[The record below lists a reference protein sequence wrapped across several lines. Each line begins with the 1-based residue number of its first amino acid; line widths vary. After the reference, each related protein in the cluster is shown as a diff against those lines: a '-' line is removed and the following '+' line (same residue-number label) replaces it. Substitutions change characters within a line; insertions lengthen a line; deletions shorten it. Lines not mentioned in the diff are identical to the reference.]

1 MSTEDKSAVTTME
14 VDESSSNSKRNE
26 NVTPSA
32 SGETTLKYPSMSLA
46 QSIHKLSMMTATT
59 TTKIQLEEKDAGID
73 IPSLRKKVRKEVR
86 DVTENPSLLE
96 HLQSTLHESLQMM
109 QVTGIDTIAWR
120 CTVPWRNFWQGMWKQ
135 LHLYSL
141 SVLQHF
147 CVWNFVCIKTLLSI
161 LYCPIFH
168 TYHVQKSKKKF
179 IDGPEILS
187 VPFVSFRSR
196 TGVFTK
202 GAAFKLKTVRM
213 EDTVL

>member
-96 HLQSTLHESLQMM
+96 HLQSTLHKSLQMM
-109 QVTGIDTIAWR
+109 QVTGIDTIA
-120 CTVPWRNFWQGMWKQ
+120 
-135 LHLYSL
+135 
-141 SVLQHF
+141 
-147 CVWNFVCIKTLLSI
+147 
-161 LYCPIFH
+161 
-168 TYHVQKSKKKF
+168 
-179 IDGPEILS
+179 
-187 VPFVSFRSR
+187 
-196 TGVFTK
+196 
-202 GAAFKLKTVRM
+202 
-213 EDTVL
+213 